1 MRGQAFLAVLLIA
14 VGAVLI
20 YAAVRG
26 KGVLAA
32 PATTTAQ
39 TGAAP

>member
-1 MRGQAFLAVLLIA
+1 MRGQTFLAVLLLV

-26 KGVLAA
+26 KGVLAPPA
-32 PATTTAQ
+32 PTQ
-39 TGAAP
+39 QGAPQ